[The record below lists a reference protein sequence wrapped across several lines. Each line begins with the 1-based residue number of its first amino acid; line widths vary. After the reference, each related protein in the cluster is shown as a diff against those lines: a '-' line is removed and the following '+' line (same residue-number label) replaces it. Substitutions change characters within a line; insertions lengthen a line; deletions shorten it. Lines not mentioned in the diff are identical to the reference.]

1 MTRLFRLTVAMA
13 AVLLVA
19 AGCGGGESGD
29 GPRETLNRYLAALHD
44 GRYAE
49 AAGLYGGDYSTLIA
63 WNPTVDPADHALLLE
78 LGCTVN
84 GLQCLAVNTINT
96 GPDMAA
102 DLFEFTVRFANADG
116 TIFDRPS
123 DDQSFFN
130 FTVKAAGDGYVVME
144 LPVYLE

>member
-1 MTRLFRLTVAMA
+1 MEPWLKRILAV

-29 GPRETLNRYLAALHD
+29 GPQETLNRYLTALNE

-49 AAGLYGGDYSTLIA
+49 AAELYGGDYSALID

-78 LGCTVN
+78 MGCTVN
-84 GLQCLAVNTINT
+84 GLQCLAVNSISS
-96 GPDMAA
+96 GPDTAA
-102 DLFEFTVRFANADG
+102 DLFEYTVRFANDDG
-116 TIFDRPS
+116 TIFGRPS
-123 DDQSFFN
+123 DDQSFFT
-130 FTVKAAGDGYVVME
+130 FTVRETENGYVVME